1 MARFHDSDSGITL
14 DNEFECASARE
25 FSRIGPG
32 HYQVELLIE
41 NYSPDYPVVWEY
53 MFCFRVRS
61 QSDQAQTVTFRVM
74 KGRGGI
80 SYLDGPHFAK
90 RNGKWGLVPRS
101 QTHMTQDYVEVTL
114 EVAAGDEFLL
124 GNHPFP
130 TPAEVESAMHATAA
144 ALDDFSVREFGRT
157 PEDRPLLALESQP
170 RDKTVIVFDT
180 MQPAEPGDV
189 PMLFLAHWLS
199 SRSAEA
205 ERLLEEYQFCLMPLT
220 NPDGTAHGH
229 SVTNAAGEVPRCH
242 FEDAK
247 LGKPVPAEAATTWE
261 YLAEKK
267 PTAFIEFHI
276 HYLVHAPHKLVG
288 VTVNEPSDERG
299 VVALP
304 AATVLWGELLKLNSN
319 WRARLI
325 EAESETFRNALDG
338 TLARDFGTLAYVYQ
352 IYAPTVEAACA
363 HAVDVVRATVNG
375 VQAAAA
381 LDLQNA

>member
-1 MARFHDSDSGITL
+1 MATFYDADSGITL
-14 DNEFECASARE
+14 DNEFECASARA
-25 FSRIGPG
+25 FSKIGPG

-61 QSDQAQTVTFRVM
+61 EADEAQSVTFRIM
-74 KGRGGI
+74 EGRGGI

-90 RNGKWGLVPRS
+90 RNGKWELVPRS
-101 QTHMTQDYVEVTL
+101 QTHMSKEYVEVTL
-114 EVAAGDEFLL
+114 AVAAGDEFLL

-130 TPAEVESAMHATAA
+130 TPAEVESAVRATAA
-144 ALDDFSVREFGRT
+144 ALDDFSVREYGRT
-157 PEDRPLLALESQP
+157 PEGRPLLALESEP

-189 PMLFLAHWLS
+189 PILFLAHWLS
-199 SRSAEA
+199 SRSAET
-205 ERLLEEYQFCLMPLT
+205 EKLLRDYQFCLLPLT

-247 LGKPVPAEAATTWE
+247 LGKPVPAETAVIWE
-261 YLAEKK
+261 YLAGKK
-267 PTAFIEFHI
+267 PAMFIEFHI
-276 HYLVHAPHKLVG
+276 HYLVHAAHKLVG
-288 VTVNEPSDERG
+288 VHVNEPSDERG

-325 EAESETFRNALDG
+325 EAESDTFRNALAE
-338 TLARDFGTLAYVYQ
+338 TLARDFGTLSYVYQ

-375 VQAAAA
+375 AQAAVA
-381 LDLQNA
+381 LNLRNA